1 MTEKL
6 NSSNLRQNPRNVNEL
21 VNELTLFDDD
31 LMSRVFDKNIKATEL
46 LLRIILGKKVK
57 VISVTGQNE
66 MKNHQVGRRNITLD
80 VDAMDENG
88 EEIDIE
94 VQGNSEGAHVRRAR
108 YHSSMVDSRML
119 KEGQAFRELKDSYV
133 IFIYKHDKFRK
144 GLPLYHV
151 ERYVGETNEQFRDG
165 SHIIYVNGNY
175 KGNDEIGQ
183 LMQDF
188 REKNPECMHYTELAE
203 SVKHFKEKEGGREE
217 MSEIVERYGDERALM
232 ANITSV
238 QNLMNNMKW
247 TLDQALDAL
256 GIKGKERTLI
266 TQQLQNNKAL
276 RRKRLQKRES
286 LFFIAKSV
294 FHTTSPVL
302 PQNCCQNRH
311 RVII

>member
-1 MTEKL
+1 
-6 NSSNLRQNPRNVNEL
+6 
-21 VNELTLFDDD
+21 
-31 LMSRVFDKNIKATEL
+31 
-46 LLRIILGKKVK
+46 
-57 VISVTGQNE
+57 
-66 MKNHQVGRRNITLD
+66 MKNHQVGGRNITLD

-151 ERYVGETNEQFRDG
+151 ERYVGETSEQFRDG

-175 KGNDEIGQ
+175 KGND
-183 LMQDF
+183 
-188 REKNPECMHYTELAE
+188 
-203 SVKHFKEKEGGREE
+203 
-217 MSEIVERYGDERALM
+217 EIVERYGDERALM

-266 TQQLQNNKAL
+266 TQQLQK
-276 RRKRLQKRES
+276 
-286 LFFIAKSV
+286 
-294 FHTTSPVL
+294 
-302 PQNCCQNRH
+302 
-311 RVII
+311 

>member
-66 MKNHQVGRRNITLD
+66 MKNHQVGGRNITLD

-151 ERYVGETNEQFRDG
+151 DRYVVETNEQFRDG

-203 SVKHFKEKEGGREE
+203 SVKHFKEKEGGHEE
-217 MSEIVERYGDERALM
+217 MSEIVERYINERVEERVKECVEERVKECVEERVKERVEKEKT
-232 ANITSV
+232 ISV

-266 TQQLQNNKAL
+266 TQQLQK
-276 RRKRLQKRES
+276 
-286 LFFIAKSV
+286 
-294 FHTTSPVL
+294 
-302 PQNCCQNRH
+302 
-311 RVII
+311 

>member
-46 LLRIILGKKVK
+46 LLRIILGKKVR

-66 MKNHQVGRRNITLD
+66 MKNHQVGGRSITLD

-133 IFIYKHDKFRK
+133 IFIYKHDKFQK

-203 SVKHFKEKEGGREE
+203 SVKHFKEKEGGHEE

-266 TQQLQNNKAL
+266 TQQLQK
-276 RRKRLQKRES
+276 
-286 LFFIAKSV
+286 
-294 FHTTSPVL
+294 
-302 PQNCCQNRH
+302 
-311 RVII
+311 

>member
-66 MKNHQVGRRNITLD
+66 MKNHQVGGRNITLD

-119 KEGQAFRELKDSYV
+119 REGQAFRELKDSYV

-151 ERYVGETNEQFRDG
+151 DRYVGETNEQFRDG

-203 SVKHFKEKEGGREE
+203 SVKHFKEKEGGHEE
-217 MSEIVERYGDERALM
+217 MSEIVERYINERVEERVEERVKECVEERVKECVEERVKERVEKEKT
-232 ANITSV
+232 ISV
-238 QNLMNNMKW
+238 QNLMNNMKL

-266 TQQLQNNKAL
+266 TQQLQK
-276 RRKRLQKRES
+276 
-286 LFFIAKSV
+286 
-294 FHTTSPVL
+294 
-302 PQNCCQNRH
+302 
-311 RVII
+311 

>member
-217 MSEIVERYGDERALM
+217 MSEIVERYINERVEERVEERVKECVEERVKERVEKEKT
-232 ANITSV
+232 ISV

-266 TQQLQNNKAL
+266 TQK
-276 RRKRLQKRES
+276 LQK
-286 LFFIAKSV
+286 
-294 FHTTSPVL
+294 
-302 PQNCCQNRH
+302 
-311 RVII
+311 

>member
-1 MTEKL
+1 
-6 NSSNLRQNPRNVNEL
+6 
-21 VNELTLFDDD
+21 
-31 LMSRVFDKNIKATEL
+31 
-46 LLRIILGKKVK
+46 
-57 VISVTGQNE
+57 
-66 MKNHQVGRRNITLD
+66 MKNHQVGGRNITLD

-133 IFIYKHDKFRK
+133 IFIYKHDKFQK

-151 ERYVGETNEQFRDG
+151 ERYVGETSEQFRDG

-175 KGNDEIGQ
+175 KGND
-183 LMQDF
+183 
-188 REKNPECMHYTELAE
+188 
-203 SVKHFKEKEGGREE
+203 
-217 MSEIVERYGDERALM
+217 EIVERYGDERALM

-266 TQQLQNNKAL
+266 TQQLQK
-276 RRKRLQKRES
+276 
-286 LFFIAKSV
+286 
-294 FHTTSPVL
+294 
-302 PQNCCQNRH
+302 
-311 RVII
+311 

>member
-6 NSSNLRQNPRNVNEL
+6 NNINLRQNPRNVNEL

-66 MKNHQVGRRNITLD
+66 MKNHQVGGRNITLD

-217 MSEIVERYGDERALM
+217 MSEIVERYINERVEERVEERVKECVEERVKECVEERVKERVEKEKT
-232 ANITSV
+232 ISV

-256 GIKGKERTLI
+256 GIRGKERTLI
-266 TQQLQNNKAL
+266 TQQLQK
-276 RRKRLQKRES
+276 
-286 LFFIAKSV
+286 
-294 FHTTSPVL
+294 
-302 PQNCCQNRH
+302 
-311 RVII
+311 

>member
-66 MKNHQVGRRNITLD
+66 MKNHQVGGRNITLD

-151 ERYVGETNEQFRDG
+151 DRYVGETNEQFRDG

-203 SVKHFKEKEGGREE
+203 SVKHFKEKEGGHEE
-217 MSEIVERYGDERALM
+217 MSEIVERYINERVEERVEERVKERVEKEKT
-232 ANITSV
+232 IFV

-266 TQQLQNNKAL
+266 TQQLQK
-276 RRKRLQKRES
+276 
-286 LFFIAKSV
+286 
-294 FHTTSPVL
+294 
-302 PQNCCQNRH
+302 
-311 RVII
+311 

>member
-66 MKNHQVGRRNITLD
+66 MKNHQVGGRNITLD

-94 VQGNSEGAHVRRAR
+94 VQGNSEGAHD
-108 YHSSMVDSRML
+108 SSMVDSRML
-119 KEGQAFRELKDSYV
+119 KEGQAFRELRDSYV

-266 TQQLQNNKAL
+266 TQQLQK
-276 RRKRLQKRES
+276 
-286 LFFIAKSV
+286 
-294 FHTTSPVL
+294 
-302 PQNCCQNRH
+302 
-311 RVII
+311 

>member
-1 MTEKL
+1 M
-6 NSSNLRQNPRNVNEL
+6 
-21 VNELTLFDDD
+21 
-31 LMSRVFDKNIKATEL
+31 A
-46 LLRIILGKKVK
+46 
-57 VISVTGQNE
+57 
-66 MKNHQVGRRNITLD
+66 
-80 VDAMDENG
+80 
-88 EEIDIE
+88 
-94 VQGNSEGAHVRRAR
+94 AHVRRAR

-266 TQQLQNNKAL
+266 TQQLQK
-276 RRKRLQKRES
+276 
-286 LFFIAKSV
+286 
-294 FHTTSPVL
+294 
-302 PQNCCQNRH
+302 
-311 RVII
+311 

>member
-66 MKNHQVGRRNITLD
+66 MKNHQVGGRNITLD

-119 KEGQAFRELKDSYV
+119 KEGQAFRELKDFYV

-151 ERYVGETNEQFRDG
+151 ERYVGETDEQFRDG

-217 MSEIVERYGDERALM
+217 MSEIVERYINERVEERVEERVKECVEERVKECVEERVKERVEKEKT
-232 ANITSV
+232 ISV

-266 TQQLQNNKAL
+266 TQQLQK
-276 RRKRLQKRES
+276 
-286 LFFIAKSV
+286 
-294 FHTTSPVL
+294 
-302 PQNCCQNRH
+302 
-311 RVII
+311 

>member
-6 NSSNLRQNPRNVNEL
+6 NNSNLRQNPRNVNEL

-66 MKNHQVGRRNITLD
+66 MKNHQVGGRNITLD

-151 ERYVGETNEQFRDG
+151 DRYVGETNEQFRDG

-217 MSEIVERYGDERALM
+217 MSEIVERYINERVEERVEERVKECVEERVKECVEERVKERVEKEKT
-232 ANITSV
+232 ISV

-266 TQQLQNNKAL
+266 TQQLQK
-276 RRKRLQKRES
+276 
-286 LFFIAKSV
+286 
-294 FHTTSPVL
+294 
-302 PQNCCQNRH
+302 
-311 RVII
+311 

>member
-1 MTEKL
+1 
-6 NSSNLRQNPRNVNEL
+6 
-21 VNELTLFDDD
+21 
-31 LMSRVFDKNIKATEL
+31 
-46 LLRIILGKKVK
+46 
-57 VISVTGQNE
+57 
-66 MKNHQVGRRNITLD
+66 MKNHQVGGRNITLD

-165 SHIIYVNGNY
+165 SHIIYVNGNC

-203 SVKHFKEKEGGREE
+203 SVKHFKEKAGGREE

-266 TQQLQNNKAL
+266 TQQLQK
-276 RRKRLQKRES
+276 
-286 LFFIAKSV
+286 
-294 FHTTSPVL
+294 
-302 PQNCCQNRH
+302 
-311 RVII
+311 

>member
-66 MKNHQVGRRNITLD
+66 MKNHQVGGRNITLD

-133 IFIYKHDKFRK
+133 IFIYKHDKFQK

-151 ERYVGETNEQFRDG
+151 ERYVGETNEQFHDG

-217 MSEIVERYGDERALM
+217 MSEIVERYINERVEERVEERVKECVEERVKECVEERVKERVEKEKT
-232 ANITSV
+232 ISV

-266 TQQLQNNKAL
+266 TQQLQK
-276 RRKRLQKRES
+276 
-286 LFFIAKSV
+286 
-294 FHTTSPVL
+294 
-302 PQNCCQNRH
+302 
-311 RVII
+311 

>member
-46 LLRIILGKKVK
+46 LLRIILGKKVR

-66 MKNHQVGRRNITLD
+66 MKNHQVGGRNITLD

-203 SVKHFKEKEGGREE
+203 SVKYFQEKEGGHEE
-217 MSEIVERYGDERALM
+217 MSEIVERYINERVEERVKECVEERVKECVEERVKERVEKEKT
-232 ANITSV
+232 ISV

-266 TQQLQNNKAL
+266 TQQLQK
-276 RRKRLQKRES
+276 
-286 LFFIAKSV
+286 
-294 FHTTSPVL
+294 
-302 PQNCCQNRH
+302 
-311 RVII
+311 

>member
-46 LLRIILGKKVK
+46 LLRIILGKKVR

-66 MKNHQVGRRNITLD
+66 MKNHQVGGRNITLD

-151 ERYVGETNEQFRDG
+151 DRYVGETNEQFRDG

-188 REKNPECMHYTELAE
+188 REKNPECMYYTELAE
-203 SVKHFKEKEGGREE
+203 SVKHFKEKEGGHEE
-217 MSEIVERYGDERALM
+217 MSEIVERYINERVEERVEERVKECVEKEKT
-232 ANITSV
+232 ISV

-266 TQQLQNNKAL
+266 TQQLQK
-276 RRKRLQKRES
+276 
-286 LFFIAKSV
+286 
-294 FHTTSPVL
+294 
-302 PQNCCQNRH
+302 
-311 RVII
+311 

>member
-1 MTEKL
+1 
-6 NSSNLRQNPRNVNEL
+6 
-21 VNELTLFDDD
+21 
-31 LMSRVFDKNIKATEL
+31 
-46 LLRIILGKKVK
+46 
-57 VISVTGQNE
+57 
-66 MKNHQVGRRNITLD
+66 MKNHQVGGRNITLD

-88 EEIDIE
+88 EEIDVE

-175 KGNDEIGQ
+175 KGNDEI
-183 LMQDF
+183 
-188 REKNPECMHYTELAE
+188 
-203 SVKHFKEKEGGREE
+203 
-217 MSEIVERYGDERALM
+217 VERYGDERALM

-266 TQQLQNNKAL
+266 TQQLQK
-276 RRKRLQKRES
+276 
-286 LFFIAKSV
+286 
-294 FHTTSPVL
+294 
-302 PQNCCQNRH
+302 
-311 RVII
+311 

>member
-1 MTEKL
+1 
-6 NSSNLRQNPRNVNEL
+6 
-21 VNELTLFDDD
+21 
-31 LMSRVFDKNIKATEL
+31 
-46 LLRIILGKKVK
+46 
-57 VISVTGQNE
+57 
-66 MKNHQVGRRNITLD
+66 MKNHQVGGRNITLD

-88 EEIDIE
+88 GEIDVE

-133 IFIYKHDKFRK
+133 IFIYKHDQFQK

-151 ERYVGETNEQFRDG
+151 ERYVGETSEQFRDG

-188 REKNPECMHYTELAE
+188 WEKNPECMHYTELAE

-266 TQQLQNNKAL
+266 TQQLQK
-276 RRKRLQKRES
+276 
-286 LFFIAKSV
+286 
-294 FHTTSPVL
+294 
-302 PQNCCQNRH
+302 
-311 RVII
+311 

>member
-66 MKNHQVGRRNITLD
+66 MKNHQVGGRNITLD

-151 ERYVGETNEQFRDG
+151 DRYVGETNEQFRDG

-203 SVKHFKEKEGGREE
+203 SVKHFKEKEGGHEE
-217 MSEIVERYGDERALM
+217 MSEIVERYINERVEERVEERVKERVEKEKT
-232 ANITSV
+232 ISV
-238 QNLMNNMKW
+238 QNLMNNMKL

-256 GIKGKERTLI
+256 GIKGNERTLI
-266 TQQLQNNKAL
+266 TQQLQK
-276 RRKRLQKRES
+276 
-286 LFFIAKSV
+286 
-294 FHTTSPVL
+294 
-302 PQNCCQNRH
+302 
-311 RVII
+311 

>member
-119 KEGQAFRELKDSYV
+119 KEGQAFRELRDSYV

-203 SVKHFKEKEGGREE
+203 SVKNFKEKEGGREE
-217 MSEIVERYGDERALM
+217 MSEIVERYINERVEERVEERVKECVEKEKT
-232 ANITSV
+232 ISV

-266 TQQLQNNKAL
+266 TQQLQK
-276 RRKRLQKRES
+276 
-286 LFFIAKSV
+286 
-294 FHTTSPVL
+294 
-302 PQNCCQNRH
+302 
-311 RVII
+311 

>member
-66 MKNHQVGRRNITLD
+66 MKNHQVGGRNITLD

-133 IFIYKHDKFRK
+133 IFIYRHDKFKK
-144 GLPLYHV
+144 GLPVYHID
-151 ERYVGETNEQFRDG
+151 RYVRETGEIFEDG
-165 SHIIYVNGNY
+165 SHIVYVNGNY
-175 KGNDEIGQ
+175 KGDDEIGQ
-183 LMQDF
+183 LMSDF
-188 REKNPECMHYTELAE
+188 HQVDPDNMHYKEL
-203 SVKHFKEKEGGREE
+203 SQGVKHFKEVEEGRDSMCEAVQEYAKEYAKEYGEQRAIREATE
-217 MSEIVERYGDERALM
+217 NVKKLMGNAGVTQEKAFDILEIQGEKRELV
-232 ANITSV
+232 
-238 QNLMNNMKW
+238 
-247 TLDQALDAL
+247 
-256 GIKGKERTLI
+256 IK
-266 TQQLQNNKAL
+266 QLQ
-276 RRKRLQKRES
+276 QE
-286 LFFIAKSV
+286 
-294 FHTTSPVL
+294 
-302 PQNCCQNRH
+302 
-311 RVII
+311 